1 MDQKISPIA
10 LDKVSTSSAYDTQV
24 AQRMQYVVAQIINTH
39 AGSPESEVA
48 RVLTER
54 LRGMGVNP
62 NVREVA
68 SIAETIAKMPQT
80 PRKPKGE

>member
-1 MDQKISPIA
+1 LVIT
-10 LDKVSTSSAYDTQV
+10 LKVSWSAYDTQV
-24 AQRMQYVVAQIINTH
+24 AQVINTH

-68 SIAETIAKMPQT
+68 SIAETIAKLPQL
-80 PRKPKGE
+80 PRPPKGK